1 MLKQLRVVF
10 LIAATVALATVT
22 AERASAKN
30 AACGNGIVESGEQCD
45 GPDLNGQTCG
55 SAGFSVGTLSCNS
68 DCTFDTSE
76 CKSILF
82 TPAIRAGTNEA
93 LSCTAINVG
102 ATTLDVRVDLVE
114 YPPSTG
120 GLGSALCPTLAS
132 AQTATFGQV
141 CSRGYAGPVE
151 VYCRVTVNN
160 GPRDSVRAVMSIWDS
175 NGGAMNTVNAK

>member
-1 MLKQLRVVF
+1 MLKRVRVVL
-10 LIAATVALATVT
+10 LIAAIVAPATVT
-22 AERASAKN
+22 AEQASAKN

-45 GPDLNGQTCG
+45 RANLNGQTCG
-55 SAGFSVGTLSCNS
+55 SMGFTVGTLSCNS
-68 DCTFDTSE
+68 DCTFNASA
-76 CKSILF
+76 CKSVLF
-82 TPAIRAGTNEA
+82 TPALRAGTHEA
-93 LSCTAINVG
+93 LSCTAINIG

-151 VYCRVTVNN
+151 VYCRITVAN

-175 NGGAMNTVNAK
+175 NGGAMNTVDAK